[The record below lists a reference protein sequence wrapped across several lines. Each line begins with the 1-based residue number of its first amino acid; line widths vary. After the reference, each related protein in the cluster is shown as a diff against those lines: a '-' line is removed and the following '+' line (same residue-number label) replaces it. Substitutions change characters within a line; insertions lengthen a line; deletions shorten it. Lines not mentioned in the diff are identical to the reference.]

1 MLRLQLLPLLVFFPA
16 AAAVRSGGL
25 AGFQHH
31 PHPHPVRR
39 LPPAASTSKAPSS
52 KAPSSKAASSKA
64 ACSLPELSA
73 EVRRAISSS
82 SVRVEEALSLM
93 DLEMAKDQSAELE
106 AISPHDPALPYS
118 TPP

>member
-31 PHPHPVRR
+31 PHPHPARR
-39 LPPAASTSKAPSS
+39 LPPAASTS

>member
-39 LPPAASTSKAPSS
+39 LPPAASTS

-106 AISPHDPALPYS
+106 ASLPHDPALPYS

>member
-31 PHPHPVRR
+31 PYPHPARR
-39 LPPAASTSKAPSS
+39 LPPAASTS